1 MRESG
6 YSAKETVVSAPHEH
20 NGSSNKVYGVITN
33 IQVYSLHD
41 GPGVRTLVFLK
52 GCPLQCDWCCNP
64 ECVRPDLE
72 VEFYKSKCIQCGAC
86 LRACSQKAINQ
97 DLELKSGFKIDKELC
112 DECGDCIKTCPAEA
126 IKLVGKVV
134 SVDEVM
140 EKVRKDK
147 YFYLTSRGGLTISG
161 GEPLYQFE
169 FTRELLKRAYE
180 ENIDTAIE
188 TCGYAPWR
196 RYEQI
201 LPYLNLILYDI
212 KHMHPVKHKEMT
224 GASNRLILSNLKK
237 LSKSGVPLIIRLP
250 LIPEFNLDQ
259 DNTVKTAEFISNLA
273 NVTEVNL
280 MPFHQLGKDKYQR
293 LCQEYS
299 LKDLKS
305 LDSDAEGMDKI
316 REIKSTLETYGLK
329 VTVGG

>member
-1 MRESG
+1 V
-6 YSAKETVVSAPHEH
+6 ASAPHQH
-20 NGSSNKVYGVITN
+20 QGAANKVYGVITN

-52 GCPLQCDWCCNP
+52 GCPLRCDWCCNP
-64 ECVRPDLE
+64 ECERPDLE

-86 LRACSQKAINQ
+86 LKACPQEAVNP
-97 DLELKSGFKIDKELC
+97 DLKLESGFKIDKNRC
-112 DECGDCIKTCPAEA
+112 NECGDCVRTCPVEA
-126 IKLVGKVV
+126 LKLVGKVV
-134 SVDEVM
+134 SADEVM

-169 FTRELLKRAYE
+169 FTRELLRRAHE

-188 TCGYAPWR
+188 TCGYAPWK

-201 LPYLNLILYDI
+201 QPYLNLILYDI
-212 KHMHPVKHKEMT
+212 KHMDPAKHKQTT
-224 GASNRLILSNLKK
+224 GVSNRLILSNLKK
-237 LSKSGVPLIIRLP
+237 LSQSGVPLVIRLP
-250 LIPEFNLDQ
+250 LIPEFNLDH
-259 DNTVKTAEFISNLA
+259 DNITQTAEFVSNLA

-280 MPFHQLGKDKYQR
+280 MPFHQLGKDKYYR
-293 LCQEYS
+293 LCRDYS
-299 LKDLKS
+299 LQNLKA
-305 LDSDAEGMDKI
+305 LDSDAEGMAMVRD
-316 REIKSTLETYGLK
+316 IKSTLEAYGLR

>member
-1 MRESG
+1 MQESG
-6 YSAKETVVSAPHEH
+6 YGTKEPVVSEPHGHE
-20 NGSSNKVYGVITN
+20 GAADKIYGVVTN

-52 GCPLQCDWCCNP
+52 GCPLRCDWCCNP
-64 ECVRPDLE
+64 ECINTQLE

-86 LRACSQKAINQ
+86 LKACSQKAVNP
-97 DLELKSGFKIDKELC
+97 DLELKSGFKIDKSLC
-112 DECGDCIKTCPAEA
+112 NACGECAQVCPVEA
-126 IKLVGKVV
+126 LKFVGKVI

-147 YFYLTSRGGLTISG
+147 YFYLTSRGGLTVSG

-188 TCGYAPWR
+188 TCGNAPWE
-196 RYEQI
+196 RYQQI
-201 LPYLNLILYDI
+201 LPYLDLVLYDI
-212 KHMHPVKHKEMT
+212 KHMDPKKHKQMT
-224 GASNRLILSNLKK
+224 GVSNRLILSNLKR
-237 LSKSGVPLIIRLP
+237 LSKSGVPLVIRLP
-250 LIPEFNLDQ
+250 LIPGFNLDS
-259 DNTVKTAEFISNLA
+259 DNVNRTAEFVLSLA

-280 MPFHQLGKDKYQR
+280 MPFHQLGKDKYYR
-293 LCQEYS
+293 LCRDYS
-299 LKDLKS
+299 LQSLQP
-305 LDSDAEGMDKI
+305 LDSDAEGMAMVRD
-316 REIKSTLETYGLK
+316 IKSTLEAAGLK